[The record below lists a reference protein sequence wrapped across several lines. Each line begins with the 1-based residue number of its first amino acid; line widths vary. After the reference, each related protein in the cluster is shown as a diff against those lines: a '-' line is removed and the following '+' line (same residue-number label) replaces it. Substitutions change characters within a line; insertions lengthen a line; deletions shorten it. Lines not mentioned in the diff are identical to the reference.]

1 MQKFVF
7 LNNSFLLLSYNMD
20 IVSFLLD
27 VFRLVLAGAILVA
40 LIFFIFKGYF
50 DRYQNIQFRNYKIAL
65 NKDLLPLKL
74 QALERITLFIERI
87 NPSNLLLRI
96 HTPGMTAKQMQFLV
110 LEDIRAEYQHN
121 VTQQLYLSTEAWAI
135 VKRVKDD
142 TVSLINSSVM
152 ELHPETSAVELSKI
166 VFAKLE
172 SLDQNPYDLA
182 TMVIKSQYQEL

>member
-20 IVSFLLD
+20 IVSLLTD
-27 VFRLVLAGAILVA
+27 VLKLVLAGAILIC
-40 LIFFIFKGYF
+40 LIYFIFRGYF
-50 DRYQNIQFRNYKIAL
+50 DRYQSIQIRNYKVAL

-87 NPSNLLLRI
+87 NPSNLLLRL
-96 HTPGMTAKQMQFLV
+96 HTPGMTAKQMQILV

-121 VTQQLYLSTEAWAI
+121 VTQQLYLSSEAWAI

-142 TVSLINSSVM
+142 TVSLINTSIN
-152 ELHPETSAVELSKI
+152 ELPDGSSAVELSKV

-172 SLDQNPYDLA
+172 SLEQSPYDLA
-182 TMVIKSQYQEL
+182 MMVIKSQYQEL